1 MRLPV
6 YLDNN
11 STTPLDP
18 LVLEAMLPYFTE
30 HFGNPSNST
39 HAYGERAARAVES
52 ARKQVAEMI
61 GARPKEVFFTSGAT
75 ESNNLAILGI
85 ARGRRTR
92 GDHVVTTAVEHK
104 AVLGPC
110 HALERDGFTATIIGV
125 DEAGKVDLNAI
136 AEAITKKTVLVS
148 VMAANN
154 EIGTLQPIEA
164 LGAVCGE
171 RGVPFHSDAA
181 QAIGKLAVD
190 VDSLGLDA
198 LSISAHKVYGPKGVG
213 ALYLRDSGRG
223 LFIEPLVYG
232 GGQER
237 GFRSGT
243 LPVANIVGLGVAC
256 ELARNRL
263 DREAKHLSLLRER
276 LLKLI
281 LGGIPEAIVHG
292 DPNSHLPGLLSV
304 SFPGVDGDA
313 LIHSLREIAVSQ
325 GSSCA
330 TGSFEPSHVLRAIGL
345 DDELAKATIRFGVGR
360 FTTEQEV
367 DYAAEY
373 MVSSIR
379 KLRDLM
385 SPADSGG
392 RASRLSP

>member
-39 HAYGERAARAVES
+39 HSYGERASRAVEN
-52 ARKQVAEMI
+52 AREQVAELI
-61 GARPKEVFFTSGAT
+61 GASPKEVFFTSGAT

-85 ARGRRTR
+85 FRGRRTG

-110 HALERDGFTATIIGV
+110 HALERDGFSVTIIGV
-125 DEAGKVDLNAI
+125 DEAGKVDPGSI
-136 AEAITKKTVLVS
+136 AEAITEKTVLVS

-154 EIGTLQPIEA
+154 EIGTLQPLEA
-164 LGAVCGE
+164 IGVICGE

-213 ALYLRDSGRG
+213 ALYLRDSGRR
-223 LFIEPLVYG
+223 LSLEPLVYG

-237 GFRSGT
+237 GLRSGT
-243 LPVANIVGLGVAC
+243 LPVANIVGLGAAC
-256 ELARNRL
+256 ELARDRL
-263 DREAKHLSLLRER
+263 ASDAAHLSLLRER
-276 LLKLI
+276 LKKLI
-281 LGGIPEAIVHG
+281 LEGLPEALVHG
-292 DPNSHLPGLLSV
+292 APVSQLPGLLSV
-304 SFPGVDGDA
+304 SFPGIDGDA

-345 DDELAKATIRFGVGR
+345 EDDLAKATIRFGVGR
-360 FTTEQEV
+360 FTTEEEV

-373 MVSSIR
+373 TVSSIR
-379 KLRDLM
+379 RLRDLM
-385 SPADSGG
+385 SPA
-392 RASRLSP
+392 RPEFRTTF

>member
-1 MRLPV
+1 MKLPV

-39 HAYGERAARAVES
+39 HAYGERAARAVEN
-52 ARKQVAEMI
+52 AREQVAELI

-85 ARGRRTR
+85 ARGRLCR

-110 HALERDGFTATIIGV
+110 HALERDGFSVAIIGV
-125 DEAGKVDLNAI
+125 DGAGKVDPDSI
-136 AEAITKKTVLVS
+136 AESITERTALVS

-154 EIGTLQPIEA
+154 EIGALQPLEA
-164 LGAVCGE
+164 IGEICGE
-171 RGVPFHSDAA
+171 RGVPFHTDAA
-181 QAIGKLAVD
+181 QAIGKIAVD
-190 VDSLGLDA
+190 VEGLGLDA

-223 LFIEPLVYG
+223 LSIEPLVYG

-237 GFRSGT
+237 GLRSGT
-243 LPVANIVGLGVAC
+243 LPVANIVGLGAAC

-263 DREAKHLSLLRER
+263 GTDATHLSLMRGR
-276 LLKLI
+276 LQRSI
-281 LGGIPEAIVHG
+281 LDGIPDAIVHG
-292 DPNSHLPGLLSV
+292 HPVSHLPGLLSV

-313 LIHSLREIAVSQ
+313 LIHTLREIAVSQ

-345 DDELAKATIRFGVGR
+345 DDDLAKATIRFGVGR
-360 FTTEQEV
+360 FTTEEEV
-367 DYAAEY
+367 DYASRH
-373 MVSSIR
+373 VISSIR
-379 KLRDLM
+379 RLRDLVVPAGTGNGSSRM
-385 SPADSGG
+385 SP
-392 RASRLSP
+392 

>member
-39 HAYGERAARAVES
+39 HAYGERAARAVEH
-52 ARKQVAEMI
+52 AREQVAELI

-85 ARGRRTR
+85 VRRR
-92 GDHVVTTAVEHK
+92 RAHGDHLVTTAVEHK

-110 HALERDGFTATIIGV
+110 HALERDGFSATIIGA
-125 DEAGKVDLNAI
+125 DEAGKVDPSSI
-136 AEAITKKTVLVS
+136 AEAITKRTILVS

-154 EIGTLQPIEA
+154 EIGTLQPLEA
-164 LGAVCGE
+164 IGTICDE
-171 RGVPFHSDAA
+171 RGVLFHTDAA

-190 VDSLGLDA
+190 VDTLGLDA

-213 ALYLRDSGRG
+213 ALYLRDSGRR
-223 LFIEPLVYG
+223 LSIEPLVYG
-232 GGQER
+232 GGQE
-237 GFRSGT
+237 GGLRSGT
-243 LPVANIVGLGVAC
+243 LPVANIVGLGAAC
-256 ELARNRL
+256 EVARNRL
-263 DREAKHLSLLRER
+263 ASDTTHLCLLRER
-276 LLKLI
+276 LKKLI
-281 LGGIPEAIVHG
+281 LDGLPEAIVHG
-292 DPNSHLPGLLSV
+292 DPVSHLPGLLSV

-313 LIHSLREIAVSQ
+313 LIHTLREIAVSQ

-345 DDELAKATIRFGVGR
+345 DDKLAKATIRFGVGR
-360 FTTEQEV
+360 FTTEEEV

-373 MVSSIR
+373 TVSSIR

-385 SPADSGG
+385 SSAGPGSG
-392 RASRLSP
+392 ASRSAL